1 MKKQLK
7 RAGFTLIEL
16 LVVIAIIAI
25 LAAILLPALNSARER
40 GRTAS
45 CINNMKQ
52 CVTAT
57 VMYSDDYDG
66 NIYIK
71 SGDGN
76 GQVKFFLLYS
86 LVKGYAAGSS
96 SVTAEKRL
104 PSFNVVCC
112 PNVSN
117 IPADDLTGGA
127 TTRPFYG
134 IPYMHGSGHVI
145 NGKNEASAYLCLS
158 NPPVPPDKSPT
169 LNINTKAIKSASTAV
184 VYTESWSNSL
194 NDYCSNYGLTSNQS
208 CKLLF
213 AHNDTM
219 SICFID
225 GHAAAI
231 QPGDL
236 VNIRGTDGPT
246 IHYRDKNFKDKSI

>member
-7 RAGFTLIEL
+7 CSGFTLIEL

-57 VMYSDDYDG
+57 VMYADDYDG

-86 LVKGYAAGSS
+86 LVRGYAAGSS

-104 PSFNVVCC
+104 PSFNVACC

-134 IPYMHGSGHVI
+134 IPYMHGSGFVI
-145 NGKNEASAYLCLS
+145 NGVNEANAYHCADRNAA
-158 NPPVPPDKSPT
+158 NPGTTAK
-169 LNINTKAIKSASTAV
+169 LNINTKAIKSASIAV

-194 NDYCSNYGLTSNQS
+194 KDYCSNYGLTSSQS
-208 CKLLF
+208 SKLLF

-219 SICFID
+219 STCFID

-236 VNIRGTDGPT
+236 VNIRGTGGPT
-246 IHYRDKNFKDKSI
+246 VHYRNKNFEDKSI

>member
-1 MKKQLK
+1 MNGKQLK
-7 RAGFTLIEL
+7 RSGFTLIEL

-57 VMYSDDYDG
+57 LMYADDYDG

-71 SGDGN
+71 SGDDN
-76 GQVKFFLLYS
+76 SKVRFFLLYS
-86 LVKGYAAGSS
+86 MVKGYAAGKTT
-96 SVTAEKRL
+96 VPAEKRL
-104 PSFNVVCC
+104 PSFDVVCC
-112 PNVSN
+112 PNANN
-117 IPADDLTGGA
+117 IPDDDLDGNS

-134 IPYMHGSGHVI
+134 IPYMHGPGFVI
-145 NGKNEASAYLCLS
+145 NAVNEANAYLCYS
-158 NPPVPPDKSPT
+158 KATTPGTSAT

-184 VYTESWSNSL
+184 VYTESWSSSL
-194 NDYCSNYGLTSNQS
+194 NDYCSNYGLRTGEKS
-208 CKLLF
+208 KLYF
-213 AHNDTM
+213 GHNNTM

-236 VNIRGTDGPT
+236 VNIRGTGGPT
-246 IHYRDKNFKDKSI
+246 IYYWDKDFSNKSI